1 MEAKSETKAKY
12 LKVKI
17 EEARFRDLF
26 DIYFSTKIKGTKEY
40 IELHPDVNK
49 KILERTTILFA
60 SVLVQK
66 SLKLYAKVL
75 SLGYKFEELLN
86 ILFNENIF
94 TQILINKLQG

>member
-1 MEAKSETKAKY
+1 MDPNNETKVVKF

-17 EEARFRDLF
+17 EAAKFRDLF
-26 DIYFSTKIKGTKEY
+26 GIYFSTKIKDSRY
-40 IELHPDVNK
+40 IEIHPDVNK
-49 KILERTTILFA
+49 KILERTSILFA

-66 SLKLYAKVL
+66 LLKLHAQL
-75 SLGYKFEELLN
+75 LGLGYKFEELVN